1 MYLRIPDK
9 EIQRTTT
16 TRQSERGQRWL
27 LIVLLMLCT
36 LATSMNVADPDI
48 WGHVQYGQDV
58 IREGSIPTTNTYSFT
73 ATGYRWI
80 NHEHIAELVFASLA
94 GSFGQYGLL
103 FFKFLLSVAVFWSI
117 IASARRSGNG
127 TFVAGLVAVISAVSV
142 SLAWSFRPQLFSFSF
157 YVLMI
162 ILLNHA
168 FDSWRDSGPLRSIL
182 FPREIQPSPAATAS
196 DPPNGRVTRFLKHVL
211 GCQLIGGGQLIIPKL
226 KFLWLAPILFLIWAN
241 THGAFVAGICLFTAY
256 LALRAVEI
264 LVRHGSAGVGLVFH
278 LTIIVL
284 ATIGATLINPYGY
297 RLHFWLL
304 ESLGEPRPEILEWA
318 ATDFFSAGGIRF
330 GCVILLTVFSFA
342 FSRRQKDFTHVVILI
357 VTAWQ
362 AIEHFRHVPFFVF
375 AAAFWIPDHLQSTFD
390 TLKPQVVD
398 RPIPSRNPNGKL
410 AHQVLI
416 GVAMV
421 LVVLLGRQLR
431 QVKVDRDQYPV
442 SAIQFMKDH
451 DIHGRLVVNFR
462 WAQYALAALCA
473 IERNQNASNISFDG
487 RFRTCYPQ
495 EIVDQHFDFF
505 LGDRGSEFRYRS
517 PDSPPFDASAVLYHG
532 HPDVVLIS
540 RQLKNSVAV
549 MQERTSDWCLLYQ
562 DSLAQVW
569 GLRVRFDDP
578 QSPFFLP
585 YDQRRITNDVQS
597 GAVSW
602 PAFPIERQ
610 LRANPSPR
618 QIAGPAVIRI

>member
-1 MYLRIPDK
+1 
-9 EIQRTTT
+9 
-16 TRQSERGQRWL
+16 
-27 LIVLLMLCT
+27 
-36 LATSMNVADPDI
+36 MNVADPDI

-103 FFKFLLSVAVFWSI
+103 LFKFLLSVAVFWSI
-117 IASARRSGNG
+117 IASARSSGNSA
-127 TFVAGLVAVISAVSV
+127 FVAGLVAVISAVSV

-168 FDSWRDSGPLRSIL
+168 FDGWRDRWHLRFRSIL
-182 FPREIQPSPAATAS
+182 SHREIESSPAATAS
-196 DPPNGRVTRFLKHVL
+196 DSATARLRPPRGWVTRYLYHVL
-211 GCQLIGGGQLIIPKL
+211 RRRLIGGGDQLAIPNL
-226 KFLWLAPILFLIWAN
+226 KYLWLAPILFMIWAN
-241 THGAFVAGICLFTAY
+241 THGAFVAGIFLFTAY

-264 LVRHGSAGVGLVFH
+264 LVRLGSAGVGRVVH
-278 LTIIVL
+278 LTFIAL

-362 AIEHFRHVPFFVF
+362 AVEHFRHVPFFVF
-375 AAAFWIPDHLQSTFD
+375 AAAFWIPNHLQSVFD

-398 RPIPSRNPNGKL
+398 QPIPSRNPSGKH
-410 AHQVLI
+410 ACQILI

-421 LVVLLGRQLR
+421 LVVLLGRQL
-431 QVKVDRDQYPV
+431 QQMKVDRNQYPV

-473 IERNQNASNISFDG
+473 IERNQNASTISFDG

-495 EIVDQHFDFF
+495 KIVDQHFDFF
-505 LGDRGSEFRYRS
+505 LGDRGSEFRYRR
-517 PDSPPFDASAVLYHG
+517 PDSPPFDASAVLYNG

-540 RQLKNSVAV
+540 RQLKNSVSV
-549 MQERTSDWCLLYQ
+549 MQERTSDWCLMYQ

-585 YDQRRITNDVQS
+585 HDQRRITNDVQS

-602 PAFPIERQ
+602 PAFPIEPQ
-610 LRANPSPR
+610 LPAKPPLR